1 MTRSRTVLLTPA
13 VLLGATLP
21 LLLPLFANAANG
33 DFAGVWKLDRVEGG
47 DGIPVEIDM
56 ELALEGENL
65 SVKRVIRRDG
75 DPERTVSYTYVT
87 NGEPHEVPGIGD
99 TTRNA
104 TATWKGKRLKVEY
117 PVNFRGMDF
126 NIVENW
132 KLRKGVLELQYVV
145 PLPDRKL
152 VTKQFYVRP

>member
-1 MTRSRTVLLTPA
+1 MRSWNAALIVVLLSLPA
-13 VLLGATLP
+13 AA
-21 LLLPLFANAANG
+21 FAANG
-33 DFAGVWKLDRVEGG
+33 KFSGAWKLDRIEGG

-65 SVKRVIRRDG
+65 EVKRMIRRDG
-75 DPERTVSYTYVT
+75 DPERSVSYTYVT

-104 TATWKGKRLKVEY
+104 TAKWKGKRLKVEY
-117 PVNFRGMDF
+117 KVSFRGLDF
-126 NIVENW
+126 DITESW
-132 KLRKGVLELQYVV
+132 KLKKDVLEVQYVV
-145 PLPDRKL
+145 PLPERNR